1 MENKVVLYRIIKTS
15 PEKLFRAFSD
25 PVAYASWI
33 PPYGFLCTVQKMDF
47 KVGGTYAM
55 TFINF
60 TTESSHS
67 FGGEFVE
74 IIPNEFLK
82 MTDVFDNPE
91 LPGTM
96 VTSVWFRKVVC
107 GTEIKVEQSGIPSVI
122 PLEMCYLG
130 WQESLDKL
138 TKLVEPSIQ
147 DA

>member
-1 MENKVVLYRIIKTS
+1 MENKVVLHRIIKTS
-15 PEKLFRAFSD
+15 PDKLFRAFSD

-33 PPYGFLCTVQKMDF
+33 SPYGFLCTVQKMDF

-67 FGGEFVE
+67 FGGEFLE
-74 IIPNEFLK
+74 ILPNEFIK
-82 MTDVFDNPE
+82 ITDVFDNPE

-96 VTSVWFRKVVC
+96 ITYVWFRKVVC
-107 GTEIKVEQSGIPSVI
+107 GTEIKIEQSGIPSII

-130 WQESLDKL
+130 WQESLYKL

-147 DA
+147 DG

>member
-1 MENKVVLYRIIKTS
+1 MENKVVLHRIIKTS

-33 PPYGFLCTVQKMDF
+33 PPFGFLCTVQKMDF

-55 TFINF
+55 TFTNF
-60 TTESSHS
+60 TTENSHS

-74 IIPNEFLK
+74 ILPNEFLK
-82 MTDVFDNPE
+82 ITDVFDNPE

-107 GTEIKVEQSGIPSVI
+107 GTEIKVAQSGIPSVI

>member
-1 MENKVVLYRIIKTS
+1 MENKVVLHRIIKTS

-33 PPYGFLCTVQKMDF
+33 PPFGFLCTVQKMDF

-55 TFINF
+55 TFTNF
-60 TTESSHS
+60 TTENSHS

-74 IIPNEFLK
+74 ILPNEFLK
-82 MTDVFDNPE
+82 ITDVFDNPE

>member
-1 MENKVVLYRIIKTS
+1 MENKVVLHRIIKTS

-33 PPYGFLCTVQKMDF
+33 PPFGFLCTVQKMDF

-55 TFINF
+55 TFTNF
-60 TTESSHS
+60 TTENSHS

-74 IIPNEFLK
+74 IIPNEFIK
-82 MTDVFDNPE
+82 IIDVFDNPE

>member
-1 MENKVVLYRIIKTS
+1 MENKVVLQRIIKTS

-55 TFINF
+55 TFTNF

-67 FGGEFVE
+67 FEGEFVE
-74 IIPNEFLK
+74 IQPNEFLK
-82 MTDVFDNPE
+82 ITDVFDNPQ

-107 GTEIKVEQSGIPSVI
+107 GTEIKVEQSGIPSII
-122 PLEMCYLG
+122 PIEMCYLG

>member
-1 MENKVVLYRIIKTS
+1 MENKVTLHRIIKTS

>member
-1 MENKVVLYRIIKTS
+1 MENKVVLHRIIKTS

-33 PPYGFLCTVQKMDF
+33 PPYGFLCTVQQMDF

-55 TFINF
+55 TFTNF
-60 TTESSHS
+60 TTENSHS

-74 IIPNEFLK
+74 ILPNEFLK
-82 MTDVFDNPE
+82 ITDVFDNPE

-107 GTEIKVEQSGIPSVI
+107 GTEIKVAQSGIPSVI

>member
-1 MENKVVLYRIIKTS
+1 MENKVVLHRIIKTS

-33 PPYGFLCTVQKMDF
+33 PPFGFLCTVQKMDF

-55 TFINF
+55 TFTNF
-60 TTESSHS
+60 TTENSHS

-74 IIPNEFLK
+74 ILPNEFLK
-82 MTDVFDNPE
+82 ITDVFDNPE

-96 VTSVWFRKVVC
+96 VTSVWFKKVVC

>member
-1 MENKVVLYRIIKTS
+1 MENTVVLHRIIKTS

-33 PPYGFLCTVQKMDF
+33 PPYGFLCTVQQMDF

-55 TFINF
+55 TFTNF
-60 TTESSHS
+60 TTENSHS

-74 IIPNEFLK
+74 ILPNEFLK
-82 MTDVFDNPE
+82 ITDVFDNPE

-96 VTSVWFRKVVC
+96 VTSVWFKKVVC

>member
-1 MENKVVLYRIIKTS
+1 MENKVVLHRIIKTS
-15 PEKLFRAFSD
+15 PEKLFRAFLD

-55 TFINF
+55 TFTNF
-60 TTESSHS
+60 TTENSHS

-74 IIPNEFLK
+74 ILPNEFLK
-82 MTDVFDNPE
+82 ITDVFDNPE